1 MTRTAIDRAAAPVS
15 LFTVVLRERWL
26 LASFGSKVRACS
38 WAIVGGGLVDAQH
51 VAWLEVRDTELRP
64 PVDARRLLDERLRA
78 ERLSGAIGLL
88 TSRSVATYAD
98 VSVDAHGVQA
108 RCLATV
114 GLGNALRAGDPP
126 GVAGR
131 IGTINLLVHVDAAL
145 SDEALLEAS
154 AIATEAK
161 CAVVLGAGVK
171 SRRSGEPATGTGTD
185 CTVVTGL
192 RAARVARGAREQRY
206 AGKHTAV
213 GSVLGAAVEAAV
225 GAGVRRWLGEFA
237 R

>member
-1 MTRTAIDRAAAPVS
+1 MRGFAESANANAALPV
-15 LFTVVLRERWL
+15 LTVTLRDRWL
-26 LASFGSKVRACS
+26 LASFDAPVRACS
-38 WAIVGGGLVDAQH
+38 WAIVGGGIVDARH

-64 PVDARRLLDERLRA
+64 PVEPRALLAARCRQE
-78 ERLSGAIGLL
+78 GLAGVVGL
-88 TSRSVATYAD
+88 MTSRSVATYDD
-98 VSVDAHGVQA
+98 VVVSAGGARA

-131 IGTINLLVHVDAAL
+131 IGTINLLVHVDTPL

-161 CAVVLGAGVK
+161 CAVVLGAGIK
-171 SRRSGEPATGTGTD
+171 SRRTSRPATGTGTD
-185 CTVVTGL
+185 CTVVTAVRPTPG
-192 RAARVARGAREQRY
+192 RGGAPY

-213 GSVLGAAVEAAV
+213 GSLVGAAVEEAIER
-225 GAGVRRWLGEFA
+225 GVQRWLAENA